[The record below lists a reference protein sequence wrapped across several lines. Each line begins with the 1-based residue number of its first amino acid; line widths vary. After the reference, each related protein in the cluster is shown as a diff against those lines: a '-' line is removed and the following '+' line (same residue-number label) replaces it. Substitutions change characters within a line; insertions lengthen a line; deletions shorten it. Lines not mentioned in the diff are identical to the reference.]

1 MLLLCLQTGV
11 TSLGGALAPGGSPLL
26 PFPFRQQIRARNG
39 TRVAQGMDA
48 AVGAQSAAHSGAMP
62 RPAPPR
68 PAPRHATPRCGS
80 AEWRSGACELA
91 PRTKAKTRRVT
102 YDIWSQV
109 TITHGLQSHITRR

>member
-39 TRVAQGMDA
+39 TRVGQGMDA

-68 PAPRHATPRCGS
+68 PAPRHAAALRQ
-80 AEWRSGACELA
+80 R
-91 PRTKAKTRRVT
+91 
-102 YDIWSQV
+102 
-109 TITHGLQSHITRR
+109 